1 MEVPMESADPNFYFL
16 RDSDGSR
23 RVLEVRGTC
32 RTYHTPS
39 RARVTAHH
47 VTLSSVSNSYVCV
60 YVCAHLCVRAHTHTL
75 THVHMHICTYMYICN
90 AFVGMYFIRIHTYTD
105 HDMCIFHVILDINS
119 RLFHKLTF
127 VSFICFAIT

>member
-1 MEVPMESADPNFYFL
+1 MESADPNFYFL

-32 RTYHTPS
+32 RKYHTPS
-39 RARVTAHH
+39 PARITAHH
-47 VTLSSVSNSYVCV
+47 VTLSSVSNSYVCG
-60 YVCAHLCVRAHTHTL
+60 YVCAHPRARAHTHTN
-75 THVHMHICTYMYICN
+75 IRAYAYMYIHLHIY
-90 AFVGMYFIRIHTYTD
+90 AFVCMYFIRIHTYTD